1 MTQTEDMRKI
11 TEFITP
17 GSTVYLATAEN
28 NTPHVR
34 PFQFQFE
41 LDGSLWFC
49 TASTKDVY
57 HQIRNNPQVEF
68 AMVSPEYVTM
78 RIKGTV
84 QFRENSTVKEKI
96 IRENELIRSIYREAA
111 NPVFVVFSLD
121 HGDAKIS
128 YLTGEPDTTFSF

>member
-1 MTQTEDMRKI
+1 MTQTEDIRKI

-17 GSTVYLATAEN
+17 GSTVYLATTEN

-41 LDGSLWFC
+41 QDGSLWFC

-96 IRENELIRSIYREAA
+96 IRENELIRSIYREAV
-111 NPVFVVFSLD
+111 NPVFMVFSLD
-121 HGDAKIS
+121 HGDVKIS